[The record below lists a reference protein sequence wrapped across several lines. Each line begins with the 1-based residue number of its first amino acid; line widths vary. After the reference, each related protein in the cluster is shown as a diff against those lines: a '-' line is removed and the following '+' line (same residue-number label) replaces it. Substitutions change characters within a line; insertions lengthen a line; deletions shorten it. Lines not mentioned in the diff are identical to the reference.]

1 MNSKIFSEAM
11 GELDVRYVDEAVSY
25 KKKSV
30 RSTLIRW
37 GAIAACLCLVAGGV
51 VFAQNR
57 ILFNS
62 NISTSEDDFIG
73 GGGTFG
79 GGTDSNH
86 IGSYSI
92 AVYPS
97 TESFKNV
104 ATADVIDL
112 TESEVLS
119 NPLAKHLP
127 KQLPEGF
134 QFYTAA
140 LCTTVMKNG
149 TQYNQLR
156 VMYSTGEYPEPEYTE
171 DGGAIYNSQMVFPKF
186 FVVTVFNYSPTLDDH
201 HIFSSAEE
209 VSLSF
214 LEENYNAYIHT
225 GECYVNVYCETADPS
240 AVFEALQSIE

>member
-25 KKKSV
+25 KNKSV
-30 RSTLIRW
+30 RSTLIKW

-73 GGGTFG
+73 GGGT
-79 GGTDSNH
+79 DSDY

-92 AVYPS
+92 AVYPP
-97 TESFKNV
+97 
-104 ATADVIDL
+104 
-112 TESEVLS
+112 TESEKNVKKADVVTITESMVLS
-119 NPLAKHLP
+119 DPLAKHLP

-156 VMYSTGEYPEPEYTE
+156 VMYFTGEYPEPEYTE

-186 FVVTVFNYSPTLDDH
+186 FLVTVFNYNPTLDDH
-201 HIFSSAEE
+201 IFSSAKE
-209 VSLSF
+209 VTLSY
-214 LEENYNAYIHT
+214 LQENYNAYIHT